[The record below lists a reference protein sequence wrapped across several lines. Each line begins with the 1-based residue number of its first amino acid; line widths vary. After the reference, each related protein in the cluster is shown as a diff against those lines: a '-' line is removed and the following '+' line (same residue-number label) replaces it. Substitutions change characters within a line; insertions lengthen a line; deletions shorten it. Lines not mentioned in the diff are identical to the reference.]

1 MDLKS
6 LSPSFFPV
14 YIVGRRMWKIMDE
27 NMLKMIFRVKQ
38 EREKINL

>member
-6 LSPSFFPV
+6 LSPSFLPV
-14 YIVGRRMWKIMDE
+14 YVVGRRMQKIVDE
-27 NMLKMIFRVKQ
+27 TMLKMIFGVKQ